1 MQCPWEPERNLAGAE
16 DAITAF
22 WARNRKYKIEDT
34 IEVEGEHRCQWC
46 CKFSETLHG
55 HKIHCSKCTQRP
67 RGRALADKTTRVAIR
82 LKRARLAK
90 LKAPVR
96 MGHYRLKCV
105 FDFTYLGHFFQ
116 ADGDVIRAVEIRLG
130 KAWTKFTQLRNI
142 WDSSILSRWRKLDL
156 YQSGVLSTLTHCHE
170 VWRLNK
176 QVMKM
181 LGGFNAKCL
190 SVITGKSIRDERVQP
205 SVDLI
210 RLLRVRRLRWLG
222 HILRLDDE
230 RLLRRTMMASMQQPY
245 PEGSILMDAPPHD
258 SWADLERLAGCDNDN
273 GGHGGENH
281 REWSEMVRNFEN
293 DYVE

>member
-1 MQCPWEPERNLAGAE
+1 M
-16 DAITAF
+16 
-22 WARNRKYKIEDT
+22 
-34 IEVEGEHRCQWC
+34 
-46 CKFSETLHG
+46 
-55 HKIHCSKCTQRP
+55 
-67 RGRALADKTTRVAIR
+67 
-82 LKRARLAK
+82 
-90 LKAPVR
+90 
-96 MGHYRLKCV
+96 
-105 FDFTYLGHFFQ
+105 
-116 ADGDVIRAVEIRLG
+116 
-130 KAWTKFTQLRNI
+130 
-142 WDSSILSRWRKLDL
+142 

-170 VWRLNK
+170 VWRLTE

-245 PEGSILMDAPPHD
+245 PEGSLLMDAPPHD